1 MGSVIS
7 IDDWVPERPPKNPT
21 LRIPSPDLPPPPVL
35 EVDKIL
41 NDEPLPPPPEE
52 VLSTPLLPVP
62 AHPPPVVAPPTAAV
76 RHTSRRNSFAGQASM
91 YRSTGIDNLSN
102 NNQQQPSPPPAVPR
116 KPEIQRRSVSA
127 GLQAHRVIITDSGG
141 IEPVVQPKVPLKPS
155 SIDIRM
161 SVRKRPHNSVGI
173 PLIADKVPPPAP
185 PLKPRM
191 PSNFR

>member
-41 NDEPLPPPPEE
+41 NQDEPLPPPPEE
-52 VLSTPLLPVP
+52 VLQTPS
-62 AHPPPVVAPPTAAV
+62 AAV
-76 RHTSRRNSFAGQASM
+76 RHTSRRNSFAGPSM
-91 YRSTGIDNLSN
+91 YRATAIDNLAH
-102 NNQQQPSPPPAVPR
+102 PPPAVPK
-116 KPEIQRRSVSA
+116 KPEVQRRSVSA
-127 GLQAHRVIITDSGG
+127 GLQAHRAVVIDAA
-141 IEPVVQPKVPLKPS
+141 EPQPKVPLKPTN
-155 SIDIRM
+155 DIRM

-173 PLIADKVPPPAP
+173 PLIAEKVPPPAP